1 MKSIYTGLLVL
12 LIGCSTPTKNFPPAS
27 SSIEAGRNYVEACLQ
42 GDFEKTKDLIL
53 KLTYH
58 LDETEKSYNKVYEE
72 FKKRING

>member
-1 MKSIYTGLLVL
+1 MENHINMTDQEVLDILKDYRNKSN
-12 LIGCSTPTKNFPPAS
+12 KNLTDVMDF
-27 SSIEAGRNYVEACLQ
+27 LQ
-42 GDFEKTKDLIL
+42 DDFAKTKDLIL